1 MLAKKKHS
9 FNAVWSLCLILLYSS
24 VAQIISQKD
33 EHCWVGELNSL
44 RGMWDLTKKKQNQKK
59 IIYIFLF
66 FFYIKSQKSF
76 IDLAHLKF

>member
-1 MLAKKKHS
+1 MQAKKKHS
-9 FNAVWSLCLILLYSS
+9 FNTVWSLCLILLYSS

-44 RGMWDLTKKKQNQKK
+44 RGMWDLKNHNN
-59 IIYIFLF
+59 FLNL
-66 FFYIKSQKSF
+66 KSQKNF